1 LSRTIRPTLAS
12 GAIAARRRET
22 SWLTRVARSRELLSL
37 MLLAPALAILLLV
50 FAYPVVRTFEM
61 AFEAVNLTR
70 PQEGTP
76 FIGLANYVWLLTQND
91 LFWLSLQN
99 TVILSILTIGLELG
113 VGMFIAVLLVEPFP
127 GLSIVR
133 GVFFLPWAIPNIVVA
148 WLMRMYL
155 QPRYGLANQLI
166 AWLGNELGVF
176 HGLFLFDWLGNPTV
190 ALVTVGLITVWKG
203 LPFVILVLLAGLQ
216 SIPRELGEAARID
229 GANAWQEFRY
239 VTLPGLRLIIL
250 VVMIFRIISTFNG
263 FDLVWLLTGGGP
275 GNSTRVLS
283 IEVFNRAFV
292 AYQMGR
298 AASLTTLMFIVLGI
312 MVFLLL
318 TLQREEAER
327 RV

>member
-1 LSRTIRPTLAS
+1 VT
-12 GAIAARRRET
+12 
-22 SWLTRVARSRELLSL
+22 RSREFLGIV
-37 MLLAPALAILLLV
+37 LLAPALGILLLV
-50 FAYPVVRTFEM
+50 FAYPVLRTFEM
-61 AFEAVNLTR
+61 AFQAVNLTR

-76 FIGLANYVWLLTQND
+76 FIGLGNYVWLLTQND
-91 LFWLSLQN
+91 LFWLSLEN

-113 VGMFIAVLLVEPFP
+113 IGMAIALLLVEPFP

-155 QPRYGLANQLI
+155 QPRYGMVNQLI
-166 AWLGNELGVF
+166 AWVGNGLGVF
-176 HGLFLFDWLGNPTV
+176 HGLFLFDWLGDPTV
-190 ALVTVGLITVWKG
+190 ALVTVSLISVWKG

-216 SIPRELGEAARID
+216 SIPREMGEAARID

-239 VTLPGLRLIIL
+239 VTLPSLRLIIL

-275 GNSTRVLS
+275 GNATRVLS

-298 AASLTTLMFIVLGI
+298 AASLTTLMFVVLGI
-312 MVFLLL
+312 MVYVLL
-318 TLQREEAER
+318 TLQREEAAR
-327 RV
+327 QD

>member
-1 LSRTIRPTLAS
+1 LAS
-12 GAIAARRRET
+12 GAVAARRRET
-22 SWLTRVARSRELLSL
+22 SRFRRLTSSRELLSL
-37 MLLAPALAILLLV
+37 LLLAPALGVLLLV
-50 FAYPVVRTFEM
+50 FAYPVLRTFEM
-61 AFEAVNLTR
+61 AFQAVNLTR

-76 FIGLANYVWLLTQND
+76 FIGLGNYVWLLTQND
-91 LFWLSLQN
+91 LFWLALQN
-99 TVILSILTIGLELG
+99 TLILSVLTIGLELC
-113 VGMFIAVLLVEPFP
+113 VGMGIALLLVEPFP
-127 GLSIVR
+127 GLSVVR

-155 QPRYGLANQLI
+155 QPRYGLANQLV
-166 AWLGNELGVF
+166 AWVGNTLGLF

-190 ALVTVGLITVWKG
+190 ALVTVSLITVWKG

-239 VTLPGLRLIIL
+239 VTLPSLRLIIL
-250 VVMIFRIISTFNG
+250 VVLIFRVISTFNG

-275 GNSTRVLS
+275 GNATRVLS
-283 IEVFNRAFV
+283 IEVYNRAFV

-298 AASLTTLMFIVLGI
+298 AASLTTLMFLVLGV
-312 MVFLLL
+312 MVFVLL

-327 RV
+327 RA

>member
-1 LSRTIRPTLAS
+1 MTLAS
-12 GAIAARRRET
+12 GAVAVRRET
-22 SWLTRVARSRELLSL
+22 RSLRRFVNSREFLSVLL
-37 MLLAPALAILLLV
+37 LLPALAVLGLV
-50 FAYPVVRTFEM
+50 FAYPVLRTFDM
-61 AFEAVNLTR
+61 AFHAVNLTR

-76 FIGLANYVWLLTQND
+76 FIGLGNFVWLLTQND
-91 LFWLSLQN
+91 LFWLSLEN
-99 TVILSILTIGLELG
+99 TVILSALTIALELG
-113 VGMFIAVLLVEPFP
+113 VGMLIALLLVEPFP

-155 QPRYGLANQLI
+155 QPRFGLVNQII
-166 AWLGNELGVF
+166 AWVGNGLGLH
-176 HGLFLFDWLGNPTV
+176 HGLFLFDWLGDPTV
-190 ALVTVGLITVWKG
+190 ALVTVALISVWKG

-216 SIPRELGEAARID
+216 SIPREIGEAARID
-229 GANAWQEFRY
+229 GASYWQEFRY

-292 AYQMGR
+292 SYQMGR
-298 AASLTTLMFIVLGI
+298 AASLTTLMFLFLGV
-312 MVFLLL
+312 MVFVLL
-318 TLQREEAER
+318 TLQREQPER
-327 RV
+327 RA